1 MKWSPSF
8 ECHVRPDGEHA
19 YRIGH
24 QLIDEFL
31 EFVVGRAR
39 PNTVRAYAHDLSVFF
54 SVVKK
59 DPLEVRPKDVMAFVT
74 AQRRPKPGAENV
86 VRIADG
92 SAGLSAATIKRRLAA
107 VSSFYGYLITRDDV
121 EVTANPV
128 PRGIATRQS
137 RSRGGRGLPLVRGVR
152 RLPRI
157 LDPDEI
163 DALMGAL
170 RTERDRAMTQAM
182 VLGGLR
188 RCEVLGLRL
197 GDLRLGEWRVLIREG
212 KGGHERLVPLSPTF
226 FSTVARYMDHERPQ
240 TSSDALFVAL
250 KGARRGQ
257 PLSVPGLDQIIRAAR
272 RARRTQPRHLPRA
285 APHLLHPLARGRH
298 GHRGH
303 PGPGRTPLHHLDADL
318 SAPEHRLARRRVPP
332 GRQKPSRPRR
342 WWGWPNERARPRAPF
357 PSVARGGG
365 TPEVT
370 WAEIAARAPVMVA
383 TMASYLDQLEVSAR
397 PGTVAA
403 AELTLRFFAHR
414 VTEADPGCVSVARIG
429 RPHIEDF
436 KSWLAARRGRTGKP
450 LATMTIRHR
459 LSTVRTF
466 FERIMEWDYDD
477 APARLFIYMS
487 DFPALDE
494 PLPKF
499 LDDPTAAKFMAALAE
514 DPNLRRR
521 LMVELLARTG
531 MRVGELSGLED
542 DAMIRKGEGHR
553 LRIPIGKLHN
563 DRYVPL
569 LPMLVDLIA
578 DYRAVRGRSRSGHLL
593 ERDDGRPF
601 DRRTVHRYVAHVAKR
616 AGVGHVHPHQLRHT
630 LATQSINAGMSL
642 EAIAA
647 LLGHRSMDM
656 TLTYARISD
665 ETVADAYFK
674 VTEAVEAQYY
684 GLSGAAPVSRCQHE
698 RPPPVSDHRRLLAN
712 GHCTRPAL
720 LDCAFESV
728 CERCGFF
735 ETGPQF
741 LTILKRQRKHA
752 DERGQS
758 DRT

>member
-1 MKWSPSF
+1 
-8 ECHVRPDGEHA
+8 
-19 YRIGH
+19 
-24 QLIDEFL
+24 
-31 EFVVGRAR
+31 
-39 PNTVRAYAHDLSVFF
+39 
-54 SVVKK
+54 
-59 DPLEVRPKDVMAFVT
+59 
-74 AQRRPKPGAENV
+74 
-86 VRIADG
+86 
-92 SAGLSAATIKRRLAA
+92 
-107 VSSFYGYLITRDDV
+107 
-121 EVTANPV
+121 
-128 PRGIATRQS
+128 
-137 RSRGGRGLPLVRGVR
+137 
-152 RLPRI
+152 
-157 LDPDEI
+157 
-163 DALMGAL
+163 
-170 RTERDRAMTQAM
+170 
-182 VLGGLR
+182 
-188 RCEVLGLRL
+188 
-197 GDLRLGEWRVLIREG
+197 
-212 KGGHERLVPLSPTF
+212 
-226 FSTVARYMDHERPQ
+226 
-240 TSSDALFVAL
+240 
-250 KGARRGQ
+250 
-257 PLSVPGLDQIIRAAR
+257 
-272 RARRTQPRHLPRA
+272 
-285 APHLLHPLARGRH
+285 
-298 GHRGH
+298 
-303 PGPGRTPLHHLDADL
+303 
-318 SAPEHRLARRRVPP
+318 
-332 GRQKPSRPRR
+332 
-342 WWGWPNERARPRAPF
+342 
-357 PSVARGGG
+357 
-365 TPEVT
+365 
-370 WAEIAARAPVMVA
+370 
-383 TMASYLDQLEVSAR
+383 
-397 PGTVAA
+397 
-403 AELTLRFFAHR
+403 
-414 VTEADPGCVSVARIG
+414 VARIG

-477 APARLFIYMS
+477 APARLFVYMS

-499 LDDPTAAKFMAALAE
+499 LDDPTAAKFMAALAV

-542 DAMIRKGEGHR
+542 DAMIRKGDGHR

-569 LPMLVDLIA
+569 LPMLVDLI
-578 DYRAVRGRSRSGHLL
+578 DEYRAVRGRSRSGHLL

-601 DRRTVHRYVAHVAKR
+601 DRRTIHRYVANIAKR

-684 GLSGAAPVSRCQHE
+684 GLSGAVPSR
-698 RPPPVSDHRRLLAN
+698 RAAATSAPPVNDHRRLLAN

-758 DRT
+758 DRTDLFEGLIEGVADAQ